1 MSKKDKEKILTSN
14 ESIECRH
21 SVEEII
27 AVINEFFNHLNFSRI
42 HVTSTSLSINNGSKL
57 SNPFTHNPLK
67 WNSNIEIELKREN
80 DLTTINI
87 DIEVNTSGQ
96 IPIQHELDTW
106 NLLREKLNDSI
117 INLKPE
123 YIEVK
128 ESSIKANKKSNVMMI
143 ILFAGLIS
151 SLLLG
156 ATTGIYFDI
165 KWLFIVI
172 TIAGIVLTF
181 KAMDKYSMK

>member
-1 MSKKDKEKILTSN
+1 MG
-14 ESIECRH
+14 
-21 SVEEII
+21 
-27 AVINEFFNHLNFSRI
+27 A
-42 HVTSTSLSINNGSKL
+42 KL
-57 SNPFTHNPLK
+57 
-67 WNSNIEIELKREN
+67 
-80 DLTTINI
+80 
-87 DIEVNTSGQ
+87 VNTSGQ

-128 ESSIKANKKSNVMMI
+128 ESSIKANKKSNVMMV
-143 ILFAGLIS
+143 ILFTGLIS

-181 KAMDKYSMK
+181 KAMDRYSMK